1 VLKNSSFSN
10 IYKTS
15 YLFLVQCL
23 EYLLYCFIWTIGN
36 GFDDRSCIS
45 YRNRNF
51 KERLIIEMNKEN
63 KSNSKYE
70 KKCICSN
77 NKNKITKGRYNSVT
91 KETKVE

>member
-1 VLKNSSFSN
+1 
-10 IYKTS
+10 
-15 YLFLVQCL
+15 
-23 EYLLYCFIWTIGN
+23 
-36 GFDDRSCIS
+36 
-45 YRNRNF
+45 
-51 KERLIIEMNKEN
+51 MNKEN